1 MQLVGRRYD
10 TGEIVRVV
18 FSGDQITSIRAV
30 SDTNDAPWIAPGLID
45 IQLNGYG
52 GQEFGAAD
60 LTIDKVTT
68 IVRQI
73 GSHGVSRFCPTV
85 TTQSFDVLAHALRAL
100 DAACR
105 ESDEVADRVLGIHL
119 EGPYIS
125 AEDGPRGAHPREH
138 CKPPDWDEFCRLQDA
153 ASGRIRIITLS
164 PEYDGSAEFITQA
177 AKAGVVVAIGHTVA
191 TPDQI
196 RSAVDAG
203 ARLSTHLGNGAHGT
217 LPRHPNYIWSQLAD
231 DRLAAS
237 LIVDGH
243 HLPPEVVQSFVRAK
257 TPERCILVSDLSGL
271 AGLPPG
277 RYETSL
283 CELEI
288 LDDGCLVLAGQ
299 RQYLAGASR
308 PLCDGVA
315 NVMRF
320 AGVDL
325 ATAVDMA
332 SRRPLELLGK
342 PVTELSPESRGD
354 LVLFELP
361 GTESG
366 ETLGEVR
373 VVTTIAG
380 GHVVYQSPTKTAPE
394 IR

>member
-1 MQLVGRRYD
+1 
-10 TGEIVRVV
+10 
-18 FSGDQITSIRAV
+18 
-30 SDTNDAPWIAPGLID
+30 
-45 IQLNGYG
+45 
-52 GQEFGAAD
+52 
-60 LTIDKVTT
+60 
-68 IVRQI
+68 
-73 GSHGVSRFCPTV
+73 V
-85 TTQSFDVLAHALRAL
+85 TTQSFDVLTHALRTV
-100 DAACR
+100 DAACS
-105 ESDEVADRVLGIHL
+105 ESEEVSDRVLGIHL

-125 AEDGPRGAHPREH
+125 AEDGPRGAHPQEH
-138 CKPPDWDEFCRLQDA
+138 CKPPDWHEFGRLQDA

-164 PEYDGSAEFITQA
+164 PEYNGSAEFITRA
-177 AKAGVVVAIGHTVA
+177 AKAGVVVAIGHTAA

-196 RSAVDAG
+196 RAAVDAG

-283 CELEI
+283 CELDI
-288 LDDGCLVLAGQ
+288 LDNGRLVLAGQ

-320 AGVDL
+320 AGVGL
-325 ATAVDMA
+325 RTAIDMA
-332 SRRPLELLGK
+332 SRRPRALLGE
-342 PVTELSPESRGD
+342 PVNGLSPGSPAD
-354 LVLFELP
+354 LVLFELF
-361 GTESG
+361 GTELG
-366 ETLGEVR
+366 ETLGSIR
-373 VVTTIAG
+373 VVTTVAN
-380 GHVVYQSPTKTAPE
+380 GHVVYQSPTKSAPE
-394 IR
+394 IQ